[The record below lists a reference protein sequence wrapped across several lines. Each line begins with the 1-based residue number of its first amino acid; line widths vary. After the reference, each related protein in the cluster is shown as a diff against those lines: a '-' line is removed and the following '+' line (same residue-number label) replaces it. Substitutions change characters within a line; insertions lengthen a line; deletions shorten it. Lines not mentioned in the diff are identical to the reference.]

1 MKREYLVVEDL
12 YNKKGEI
19 IYAENGIYAE
29 DEEGNTIA
37 SDELKHPIPFVPIKT
52 ISEEDIF
59 GMDRKKQV
67 VFCNTDLYYKHG
79 ARAFTKGMIYTISE
93 DGKTYYS
100 NTESVPNPFQVISDI
115 RDIRDAKES
124 NPKDEYG
131 GLFKLEFSWMVTP
144 SSGGSNY
151 LESETLLKAF
161 DSGHEC
167 ADYIESHIAK
177 ITRNPSVKNVR
188 LTKIERI

>member
-1 MKREYLVVEDL
+1 MKKEYLVVEDL

-19 IYAENGIYAE
+19 IYAKNGIYAE

-37 SDELKHPIPFVPIKT
+37 SDELKHRIPFVPIKT

-59 GMDRKKQV
+59 G
-67 VFCNTDLYYKHG
+67 
-79 ARAFTKGMIYTISE
+79 
-93 DGKTYYS
+93 
-100 NTESVPNPFQVISDI
+100 
-115 RDIRDAKES
+115 DAKES

-131 GLFKLEFSWMVTP
+131 GLFKLEFSWVVTP

-151 LESETLLKAF
+151 LDSESFIKAF

-177 ITRNPSVKNVR
+177 ITRNPSVNNVR